1 MQGAHGT
8 HGNQGNSGDHGHRGD
23 LRAIA
28 HRVMQERGLEPDFPA
43 SEKKEVD
50 ALTRPADGKDG
61 GAPVEDLRQLLWSSI
76 DNDDSMDLD
85 QMEVAERLAPGAD
98 GGIKV
103 QVAIADVDALV
114 PKGSEV
120 DKHAAVNTTSVYTP
134 AAIFPM
140 LPEKLSTDL
149 TSLAAGQD
157 RLAVV
162 IEMVVE
168 ADGSVSASKIY
179 RAMVHNWA
187 KLAYNGV
194 GPWIEGH
201 GPLPEAAAAV
211 KGMEEQLKL
220 QDEAAQRLR
229 RLRVERGALQLE
241 TIEPHAVFADGQ
253 ITDLKAD
260 PPNRAKQ
267 LIEDFMIAANGV
279 TATFLDAK
287 NFPSLR
293 RVVRTPKRWPRIV
306 ELAEALGERLPADPD
321 SKALE
326 EFLDRRRQADP
337 EKFPDLSLSVVK
349 LLGSGE
355 YVVDPPGAEAPGHFG
370 LAVKNYSHSTA
381 PNRRYPDILTQRL
394 LKAALVRRALSP
406 TAPTSSASSPPT
418 APSRRT
424 PPRRSSARCRSRPPP
439 SSCSRRSARASTAS
453 SPAPRTRGPTCGSS
467 TPLSRGGW
475 CTASRGW
482 TSGTASTSSWHRP
495 TWSAASSTF
504 RVRGP
509 YGQWVPLGSIPQP
522 AFAWTLR
529 SPGAGLPAGARPSRR

>member
-1 MQGAHGT
+1 ME
-8 HGNQGNSGDHGHRGD
+8 D
-23 LRAIA
+23 
-28 HRVMQERGLEPDFPA
+28 RGLQPDFPTA
-43 SEKKEVD
+43 EQQEV
-50 ALTRPADGKDG
+50 AQISKPADGKDG
-61 GAPVEDLRQLLWSSI
+61 GAPVQDLRQLLWSSI

-85 QMEVAERLAPGAD
+85 QMEVAERLAPGEN

-103 QVAIADVDALV
+103 KVAIADVDALV

-120 DKHAAVNTTSVYTP
+120 DKHAAINTTSVYTP

-157 RLAVV
+157 RLSVV

-168 ADGSVSASKIY
+168 GDGSVSQTSIY

-201 GPLPEAAAAV
+201 GPLPQAAAAV
-211 KGMEEQLKL
+211 PGMDEQLKL

-229 RLRVERGALQLE
+229 RLRAERGALSLQA
-241 TIEPHAVFADGQ
+241 IEPRAVFAGDQ
-253 ITDLKAD
+253 LTDLKAEAQ
-260 PPNRAKQ
+260 NRAKQ
-267 LIEDFMIAANGV
+267 LIEDFMIAANGL

-321 SKALE
+321 SSALE
-326 EFLDRRRQADP
+326 GFLERRRKADP

-355 YVVDPPGAEAPGHFG
+355 YVVDPPGAEPPGHFG

-381 PNRRYPDILTQRL
+381 PNRRYPDVITQRL
-394 LKAALVRRALSP
+394 LKAALAG
-406 TAPTSSASSPPT
+406 APVPYAEDELENL
-418 APSRRT
+418 AKH
-424 PPRRSSARCRSRPPP
+424 
-439 SSCSRRSARASTAS
+439 
-453 SPAPRTRGPTCGSS
+453 
-467 TPLSRGGW
+467 
-475 CTASRGW
+475 CTEQEDAAQKVERQVQK
-482 TSGTASTSSWHRP
+482 
-495 TWSAASSTF
+495 SAAALLLESRVGQRFDGVVTGASDKGTYVRIFHPPVEGRVVHGFDGMDVGDRVHVKLISTD
-504 RVRGP
+504 VERGF
-509 YGQWVPLGSIPQP
+509 ID
-522 AFAWTLR
+522 FAR
-529 SPGAGLPAGARPSRR
+529 